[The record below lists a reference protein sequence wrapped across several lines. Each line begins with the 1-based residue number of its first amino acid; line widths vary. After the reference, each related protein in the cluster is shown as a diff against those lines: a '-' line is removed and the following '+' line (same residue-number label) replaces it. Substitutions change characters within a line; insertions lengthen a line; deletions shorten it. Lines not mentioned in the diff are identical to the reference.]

1 MTGSAPRKTDT
12 RQALIDG
19 ALEVFLQRGFARA
32 TTREIAQTAGVAEG
46 TIYRHFADKYA
57 LFHEV
62 FLSLTAGVGEELRR
76 IPARAGHGTVRDNLE
91 YLFVLVGGMQ
101 AHLSSLMAS
110 MWADPELARN
120 FGAHVRE
127 HAAEGFERPEPVS
140 MLAEYIRAEQALGRI
155 RGDVDA
161 VEAAAAVVSVPF
173 ASGME
178 HALSAQF
185 SAPGGL
191 PAPEDFPAP
200 AAAALDILARGLAPS
215 PDDGVR

>member
-1 MTGSAPRKTDT
+1 
-12 RQALIDG
+12 
-19 ALEVFLQRGFARA
+19 
-32 TTREIAQTAGVAEG
+32 
-46 TIYRHFADKYA
+46 
-57 LFHEV
+57 
-62 FLSLTAGVGEELRR
+62 
-76 IPARAGHGTVRDNLE
+76 
-91 YLFVLVGGMQ
+91 MQ